1 MTDDI
6 ILVDN
11 NDNQIGTGEKMD
23 VHKKGTLH
31 RAFSIF
37 LWNNK
42 GELMMQQRA
51 LHKYHTPG
59 LWTNTCCSHPKPG
72 ETTLDAASRR
82 LQEEMGITCELKEE
96 MCVIYHSKFD
106 NGLIEHEYDHV
117 LFGHYSEPPTINKNE
132 VHDWKWMTVNELMR
146 DIALNPD
153 NYTVWFKII
162 FDRLRNENIF

>member
-51 LHKYHTPG
+51 MHKYHTPG

-82 LQEEMGITCELKEE
+82 LQEEMGITCELEEE